1 MKRSILIF
9 RIHSNCHACP
19 IVRLLVMKN
28 NSVNNQPRQFET
40 IAGVSDQSSQ
50 YVQMKNLIVS
60 RIHNLLSDNGFDLV
74 DYPVLEPT
82 ELYVRKS
89 GGGISDRLYSFTD
102 PGGNEVSL
110 RPEFTSSVIRSYLN
124 EFGKLDKIIK
134 RQYNGPVFRY
144 SDLSPGTSLRQFTQQ
159 GCEIIGPGQFDTDA
173 EILRLAID
181 SIASTG
187 THSLLVRIGNVGAIR
202 ELLYSHGLSE
212 AICLFVISNV
222 HNVLKGDA
230 SPESISLRATEL
242 GLIHLDPSNPVGC
255 NEDSSRSDLINL
267 VESLMAKNLSDNIGR
282 RTTDEIVDRLLE
294 KRGNRISVETFDNA
308 LNDLIGF
315 LKNMAGIYD
324 NFISRDN
331 VSLFEK
337 KQRVYLD
344 KLISSV
350 NSNIGRDV
358 EIKYELN
365 FAPERGLLY
374 YTGVLFD
381 ISTEINNTQIVL
393 GGGGRYD
400 GLVKSL
406 GGAHDVDAVGF
417 AINVDAVLAN
427 S

>member
-1 MKRSILIF
+1 MQGSILIF
-9 RIHSNCHACP
+9 RIHSNCHAYP

-28 NSVNNQPRQFET
+28 NRANNQPRQFET

-50 YVQMKNLIVS
+50 YVQMKNVFVA
-60 RIHNLLSDNGFDLV
+60 RTHNLLRDNGFDLV

-124 EFGKLDKIIK
+124 EFGKLDKIVK
-134 RQYNGPVFRY
+134 RQYYGPVFRY

-159 GCEIIGPGQFDTDA
+159 GCEIIGPVQGDTDA

-181 SIASTG
+181 SIASSG
-187 THSLLVRIGNVGAIR
+187 THSLLVRMGNVGAIR
-202 ELLYSHGLSE
+202 ELLYSYGLSE
-212 AICLFVISNV
+212 AICLYVISNI
-222 HNVLKGDA
+222 HNVLKGDTR
-230 SPESISLRATEL
+230 PESISLRATEL
-242 GLIHLDPSNPVGC
+242 GLIHLDPSNPVDS
-255 NEDSSRSDLINL
+255 NEDSSRGDLINL
-267 VESLMAKNLSDNIGR
+267 VESLMSKNLSDNIGR
-282 RTTDEIVDRLLE
+282 RTTDEIVDRLLK
-294 KRGNRISVETFDNA
+294 KRENRISIATFNNA
-308 LNDLIGF
+308 LNDLIAF
-315 LKNMAGIYD
+315 LNNMSGIYD
-324 NFISRDN
+324 NSISLDN
-331 VSLFEK
+331 VSPFEK
-337 KQRVYLD
+337 KQRVSLGR
-344 KLISSV
+344 LINSV
-350 NSNIGRDV
+350 NSNIDRDI
-358 EIKYELN
+358 EIKYELD

-406 GGAHDVDAVGF
+406 GGTHDVDAVGF
-417 AINVDAVLAN
+417 AINVDAVLTN

>member
-1 MKRSILIF
+1 M
-9 RIHSNCHACP
+9 
-19 IVRLLVMKN
+19 
-28 NSVNNQPRQFET
+28 
-40 IAGVSDQSSQ
+40 
-50 YVQMKNLIVS
+50 
-60 RIHNLLSDNGFDLV
+60 
-74 DYPVLEPT
+74 
-82 ELYVRKS
+82 
-89 GGGISDRLYSFTD
+89 
-102 PGGNEVSL
+102 
-110 RPEFTSSVIRSYLN
+110 
-124 EFGKLDKIIK
+124 
-134 RQYNGPVFRY
+134 
-144 SDLSPGTSLRQFTQQ
+144 
-159 GCEIIGPGQFDTDA
+159 
-173 EILRLAID
+173 
-181 SIASTG
+181 
-187 THSLLVRIGNVGAIR
+187 
-202 ELLYSHGLSE
+202 
-212 AICLFVISNV
+212 ISNV

-242 GLIHLDPSNPVGC
+242 GLIHLDPSNPVDC
-255 NEDSSRSDLINL
+255 NEDSSRGDLINL

-315 LKNMAGIYD
+315 LKNMTGIYD

-393 GGGGRYD
+393 GGGGRYE